1 MKDNWIGFVIDSS
14 TDNTDRLIN
23 SYFYWK
29 YQLTAMQAFVT
40 RENTNDLL
48 ARSGFDQDLGILSID
63 IDGND

>member
-29 YQLTAMQAFVT
+29 YQLTAIQAFVT

-48 ARSGFDQDLGILSID
+48 ARSGLDQDLGILSID

>member
-29 YQLTAMQAFVT
+29 YQLTAIQAFVT